1 MEYFSYPH
9 HVLNEEVTTTSDP
22 CIKDPLLE
30 PDDPNY
36 VGYIDVPAYCVE
48 IYGKANLVVGE
59 STELQCWGYAQR
71 NPMIGQPAWPVSANR
86 PRTWS
91 TQNATEVTVNTQT
104 NFWKNTIQGVAPG
117 ATRILCSIDGKVGA
131 IKVTV
136 SAPAPTLTEVRVEGP
151 TGGNAHGLSMPFT
164 TKLTARAVY
173 SNGTTEVVNNTA
185 TWQSTEPSVAT
196 VAAGGYM
203 TVNQWGWS
211 TYVTATYQGMTS
223 APRQVHYSYILTHTC
238 VNYGVPC

>member
-1 MEYFSYPH
+1 MKKYHCATHLALATFLLATAACSSATDSPPDSIQASAVSPASTELPPEDPPPIVGTYAPWEYFSYPH

-185 TWQSTEPSVAT
+185 T
-196 VAAGGYM
+196 
-203 TVNQWGWS
+203 
-211 TYVTATYQGMTS
+211 
-223 APRQVHYSYILTHTC
+223 
-238 VNYGVPC
+238 